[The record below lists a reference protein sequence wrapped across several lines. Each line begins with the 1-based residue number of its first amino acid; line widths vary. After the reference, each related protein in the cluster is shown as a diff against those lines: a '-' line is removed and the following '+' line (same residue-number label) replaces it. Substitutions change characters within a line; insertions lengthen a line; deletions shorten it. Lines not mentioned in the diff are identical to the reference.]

1 MNAEKKAYMMEKNQQ
16 KLNRLAGSSSPY
28 LRRHATNP
36 VDWYPWGDEAFERA
50 RMENKPIFLS
60 IGYSACHWCH
70 VMEKES
76 FEDIEIAQLMNDS
89 FVCVKVDREERPDI
103 DNIYMSACQLMG
115 GGGGWPLTIV
125 MTPDL
130 KPFFAATYIP
140 KESAYGRI
148 GLKDL
153 IPALN
158 RVWETERNRAEEV
171 GDMLVD
177 MLKTVSRGVPPLDLS
192 ENVLHEAYESFQI
205 SFDDEYGGFGTAP
218 KFPTPHKLMFL
229 MRYYVRTGEKEAL
242 EMVRKT
248 LKNMRYGGLYD
259 HLGFGFHRYSTD
271 RKWRIPHF
279 EKMLYDQALLALTY
293 LEAFQITGEKE
304 FERTAKEILDYVVRE
319 LRSPD
324 GAFFSSEDA
333 DSNGIEGGFYLWR
346 LEEIERILGEE
357 ELTILKRIFDISN
370 EGNFTLHDSEMIA
383 GANILYMIEPF
394 DRAAISLNI
403 TPEEFNRIFESARQR
418 LLEERSKRVRPK
430 KDEKILA
437 DWNALMIVAL
447 ARAASIFGDETMG
460 SVAKEA
466 AEFIIKRMID
476 GDGRLHHSYVKGLLS
491 DVCFLDDY
499 AFFTWALVELYELT
513 FEPRFLRLANNLAR
527 EMKNLFWDEEN
538 GGFFTTIAHA
548 PNIIVRQKEGYDG
561 SIPSGNSV
569 ASFVLLKLAQLL
581 DNDEYAELARR
592 TISAFSSQ
600 IMTAPDGFSMMLS
613 ALELLLGPRF
623 RVMIIESEKDA
634 SQSERIIT
642 MLKKEFLPNV
652 DILYCYSHT
661 PLRDELAEMIPAVRD
676 AILLEN
682 KTTVHVCSEKSCFAP
697 TTDLIAVLDLV
708 GKRKDVTGIEK

>member
-1 MNAEKKAYMMEKNQQ
+1 MEKNQQ
-16 KLNRLAGSSSPY
+16 KLNHLAGSSSPY
-28 LRRHATNP
+28 LKRHATNP
-36 VDWYPWGDEAFERA
+36 IDWYPWGNEAFERA

-76 FEDIEIAQLMNDS
+76 FEDFEIAQLMNDS

-115 GGGGWPLTIV
+115 GGGGWPLTVV

-140 KESAYGRI
+140 KESAHGRI

-158 RVWETERNRAEEV
+158 RIWKTEKNRVEEV
-171 GDMLVD
+171 GQLIVD
-177 MLKTVSRGVPPLDLS
+177 MLQTVSRELQPSDLS
-192 ENVLHEAYESFQI
+192 IDVLHRAYESFQF

-229 MRYYVRTGEKEAL
+229 MRYYLRTGEKEAL
-242 EMVRKT
+242 EMVHKT
-248 LKNMRYGGLYD
+248 LRNMRYSGLYD

-293 LEAFQITGEKE
+293 LEAFQIMREKE
-304 FERTAKEILDYVVRE
+304 FERTAKEILDYVVRD

-333 DSNGIEGGFYLWR
+333 DSNGVEGGFYLWR
-346 LEEIERILGEE
+346 LEEMKQILDEE
-357 ELTILKRIFDISN
+357 EFAIVKRIFDISN
-370 EGNFTLHDSEMIA
+370 EGNFALHDHVMIT

-394 DRAAISLNI
+394 EKVAFSLNI
-403 TPEEFNRIFESARQR
+403 TPEELNRIFERARQR
-418 LLEERSKRVRPK
+418 LLEKRIKRGRPER
-430 KDEKILA
+430 DEKILT

-447 ARAASIFGDETMG
+447 ARAASIFGDEKMG
-460 SVAKEA
+460 SIAKEA
-466 AEFIIKRMID
+466 ADFIIKVMID
-476 GDGRLHHSYVKGLLS
+476 GNGRLHHSYAKGLLS

-499 AFFTWALVELYELT
+499 AFFTWALLELYELT
-513 FEPRFLRLANNLAR
+513 FEPRFLRLANSLAK
-527 EMKNLFWDEEN
+527 EMKDLFWDEEN
-538 GGFFTTIAHA
+538 GGFFMTLSDA
-548 PNIIVRQKEGYDG
+548 PDIIVRQKEGYDG

-569 ASFVLLKLAQLL
+569 ASIVLLKLAQLL
-581 DNDEYAELARR
+581 DNDEYKELARR

-600 IMTAPDGFSMMLS
+600 IIAAPDGFSMMLC

-623 RVMIIESEKDA
+623 RVMIIESEKDI
-634 SQSERIIT
+634 SQFERIIG
-642 MLKKEFLPNV
+642 MVKKEFLPNI
-652 DILYCYSHT
+652 DILYCYSQ
-661 PLRDELAEMIPAVRD
+661 PLLRDELAEIVPAVRD
-676 AILLEN
+676 AILLN
-682 KTTVHVCSEKSCFAP
+682 DKTTVYVCSEKSCFAP
-697 TTDLIAVLDLV
+697 TTNVNVVLDLI
-708 GKRKDVTGIEK
+708 GKRRDITQIEK